1 MRMMRMLVA
10 GFVLATF
17 GSITALAQTEGTPSA
32 VFRIEE
38 LVVPPSSITATN
50 CIQIGIFVDYSGPTM
65 NWAHYEASFDFTLPA
80 GITIDGTP
88 FVNVTD
94 FANPP
99 KAGITSP
106 GQVQSNSNG
115 GSTSCAVANIINS
128 ATLGGA
134 DVPLATGLGGVPA
147 IVTENVIGMAVDI
160 TSLAFSST
168 FQTVDGESYLMAIL
182 EIPIAGSPSTGQLD
196 MTFRTGAADNFLT
209 DGVSPLNSTNGLTF
223 DDGFLQIFETINC
236 GDGTNFAVFDDNI
249 GTGSASTS
257 AGNATLDLN
266 YRDNA
271 FGGPTGGAQMD
282 VTVNFGNPVIA
293 YQITGSDGFDTGQ
306 VSVVSPGSDTLM
318 INPDAANASNTY
330 TLTFFVLGL
339 DGITPTPGSSC
350 TLTQGWNAPSCN
362 ATWTNNGI
370 GGPNSTFDVDLT
382 NTRDVAG
389 LFAQVDVP
397 DGSIG
402 VTDPIDITAATS
414 FVSGTNGTATLRVID
429 QSLTPTETSW
439 AGTWTVMNYAN
450 PAGTPGTNC
459 SANIGFDPP
468 VNNSTVSPVAIG
480 SPATVQLLGT
490 GDIVD
495 WDVDL
500 DGTTSSGLADGSTHV
515 TVNNVT
521 STSVLTTTANGF
533 DMGGNPAPDTNT
545 LTLDYVAPTCVA
557 SQNPDSTVTPVDVGT
572 VITLTLM
579 TTGAISA
586 DLDGVPM
593 TAVSGVVGV
602 DDNITWEATH
612 TAVADTTL
620 TAVATNPD
628 GETATCT
635 FPIDINCIDPIIVS
649 IGPLRGTGITI
660 FGTPG
665 CDYTVRV
672 TDHDSGVS
680 NTATILAGTDGFG
693 TDNTLTLSPDSWI
706 EVGQLGLPVVTDSFM
721 TVPTLGQWGLIA
733 FVSLLMIVGIGII
746 RKRRLA

>member
-1 MRMMRMLVA
+1 L
-10 GFVLATF
+10 
-17 GSITALAQTEGTPSA
+17 
-32 VFRIEE
+32 
-38 LVVPPSSITATN
+38 
-50 CIQIGIFVDYSGPTM
+50 
-65 NWAHYEASFDFTLPA
+65 
-80 GITIDGTP
+80 
-88 FVNVTD
+88 
-94 FANPP
+94 
-99 KAGITSP
+99 
-106 GQVQSNSNG
+106 
-115 GSTSCAVANIINS
+115 
-128 ATLGGA
+128 
-134 DVPLATGLGGVPA
+134 
-147 IVTENVIGMAVDI
+147 
-160 TSLAFSST
+160 
-168 FQTVDGESYLMAIL
+168 
-182 EIPIAGSPSTGQLD
+182 
-196 MTFRTGAADNFLT
+196 
-209 DGVSPLNSTNGLTF
+209 